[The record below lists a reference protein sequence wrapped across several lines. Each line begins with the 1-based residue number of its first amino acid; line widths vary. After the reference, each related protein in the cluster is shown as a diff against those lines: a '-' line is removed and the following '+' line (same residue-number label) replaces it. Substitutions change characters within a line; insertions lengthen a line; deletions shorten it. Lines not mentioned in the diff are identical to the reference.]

1 MDLHR
6 RPGLV
11 SASIIVMVVIGAF
24 SGGLVGLILG
34 TMLNSQLSLAI
45 VAAFAAVIVAFI
57 ARPHRIWL
65 SRTILLPAAAHSL
78 AHHYFRVG
86 RWVGGTRVG
95 RRSKRAPRIGFDW
108 RYLRPPCR
116 GFVLLFRH
124 NVPLSEGR
132 SRLTNKFVL
141 HRPLY

>member
-24 SGGLVGLILG
+24 GGGLVGLILG

-57 ARPHRIWL
+57 ARHIAFGSQEQFSFPPPL
-65 SRTILLPAAAHSL
+65 TLLHIIISAL
-78 AHHYFRVG
+78 
-86 RWVGGTRVG
+86 VGGLAGHELAVDLREPPASGLIGGISGLLAAVLYSCFVITFLY
-95 RRSKRAPRIGFDW
+95 RRAD
-108 RYLRPPCR
+108 
-116 GFVLLFRH
+116 H
-124 NVPLSEGR
+124 D
-132 SRLTNKFVL
+132 
-141 HRPLY
+141 

>member
-24 SGGLVGLILG
+24 GGGFVGLILG

-57 ARPHRIWL
+57 ARHIAFG
-65 SRTILLPAAAHSL
+65 SQEQILFPPLTLLHIIISAL
-78 AHHYFRVG
+78 
-86 RWVGGTRVG
+86 VGGLAGHELAVDLREPPASGLIGGISGLLAAVLYSCFVITFLY
-95 RRSKRAPRIGFDW
+95 RRAD
-108 RYLRPPCR
+108 
-116 GFVLLFRH
+116 H
-124 NVPLSEGR
+124 D
-132 SRLTNKFVL
+132 
-141 HRPLY
+141 